1 MRRHNYSKFYTLGG
15 LIAAIVLLIF
25 LNYLGWLQWPKKIFT
40 KITVPI
46 LKPFETVGS
55 RTRDALAVL
64 FNIRAVIDENARLHQ
79 ENQQLLT
86 KLSALNETSQENK
99 ILIQQLQVEPP
110 LASKMIQAD
119 VIGFDPGNVGQFFLI
134 GAGTNNGVGVGQ
146 GVIMPG
152 GFLVGKIIESKN
164 NFSKVM
170 ELVDSDSSVFSLTEE
185 TRVGGVVR
193 GDHGVGLI
201 LDMIPPEKDIK
212 PQELVVSSGL
222 DGSIPKGLVIGQVD
236 AKISTE
242 SEVFQRFKIKP
253 AFNYSEMETV
263 FVVLGNN

>member
-1 MRRHNYSKFYTLGG
+1 MRRRNYSKFYTLGG
-15 LIAAIVLLIF
+15 SIAAIVLLIF
-25 LNYLGWLQWPKKIFT
+25 LNYIGWLEWPKNFFI

-46 LKPFETVGS
+46 LKPFETVGN
-55 RTRDALAVL
+55 RTRDALGVL
-64 FNIRAVIDENARLHQ
+64 FNIKAVVEENARLQ
-79 ENQQLLT
+79 EENQQLLT
-86 KLSALNETSQENK
+86 KLSAMNERSQENK
-99 ILIQQLQVEPP
+99 ILLQQLQVEPP
-110 LASKMIQAD
+110 LESKMIQAD

-134 GAGTNNGVGVGQ
+134 GAGTNSGVGIGQ

-152 GFLVGKIIESKN
+152 GFLVGKIVESRS

-170 ELVDSDSSVFSLTEE
+170 ELVDADSSVFALTQE

-201 LDMIPPEKDIK
+201 LDMIPPEKEII
-212 PQELVVSSGL
+212 PQELIVSSGL

-236 AKISTE
+236 TKISTE

-263 FVVLGNN
+263 FVVLGNK